1 MQMPTPKLSIMEAEI
16 KESKKTKLENGD
28 INEETKKRRKVQK
41 EEGAYTTTEDT
52 LGDKLGSIN
61 INDKKEIKKESQ
73 ILPTTQSLS
82 TVLVQALKS
91 NDNSMLD
98 HCLFGTT
105 TNQETVQN
113 TVRRLP
119 ITSLIPFLNVLSK
132 KLLSNPNAANLI
144 VVWIRSILLHHTS
157 YLMTIPDI
165 TKILSRL
172 HQTVDSRLTVF
183 KKLVKLSGRLELV
196 LSQIA
201 QHNTAENSA
210 IVPLTVYNEGEEE
223 GNVEEEVMEFDEN
236 EDDKEGEE
244 EGDSDN
250 AMNEDEENEDEEE
263 DDDGGNNDDEDDE
276 DDAGQVQS
284 DDEEYKIENDNDND
298 NESD

>member
-1 MQMPTPKLSIMEAEI
+1 
-16 KESKKTKLENGD
+16 
-28 INEETKKRRKVQK
+28 
-41 EEGAYTTTEDT
+41 
-52 LGDKLGSIN
+52 
-61 INDKKEIKKESQ
+61 
-73 ILPTTQSLS
+73 
-82 TVLVQALKS
+82 
-91 NDNSMLD
+91 MLD

-119 ITSLIPFLNVLSK
+119 ITSLIPFLNILSK

-223 GNVEEEVMEFDEN
+223 GNIEEEVMEFDEN
-236 EDDKEGEE
+236 EDDGEGEE

-250 AMNEDEENEDEEE
+250 AMNEEE
-263 DDDGGNNDDEDDE
+263 DAGDDGNNDDEDEDNDE
-276 DDAGQVQS
+276 QVQS
-284 DDEEYKIENDNDND
+284 DDEEYKIDEND

>member
-1 MQMPTPKLSIMEAEI
+1 
-16 KESKKTKLENGD
+16 
-28 INEETKKRRKVQK
+28 
-41 EEGAYTTTEDT
+41 
-52 LGDKLGSIN
+52 
-61 INDKKEIKKESQ
+61 
-73 ILPTTQSLS
+73 LPTTQSLS

-210 IVPLTVYNEGEEE
+210 IIPLTVYNEGEEE
-223 GNVEEEVMEFDEN
+223 GNVEEEVMEF
-236 EDDKEGEE
+236 EDDEEGEE

-250 AMNEDEENEDEEE
+250 AMNEDEEEDNG
-263 DDDGGNNDDEDDE
+263 DDGNNDDEEEEEDNYDD
-276 DDAGQVQS
+276 DGQIQS
-284 DDEEYKIENDNDND
+284 DDEEYKIDENDNEND